1 MSAWMAI
8 GAIAISGTVAVGVGV
23 VGEAANNA
31 AAARSA
37 ADAAALAG
45 AAAGPDSATRA
56 AERNG
61 ARLLSIDLTG
71 TITRVVVIVDGVEA
85 EAAAE
90 RLAIPVP

>member
-8 GAIAISGTVAVGVGV
+8 GAIAISGTVAVGVGI

-31 AAARSA
+31 ASARSA

-45 AAAGPDSATRA
+45 AAAGPETAARA
-56 AERNG
+56 AALNG
-61 ARLLSIDLTG
+61 ARLLSIETVG
-71 TITRVVVIVDGVEA
+71 VTTRVVVAVDGAEA

-90 RLAIPVP
+90 RLVIPVP

>member
-23 VGEAANNA
+23 VGEAAVNA

-45 AAAGPDSATRA
+45 AADGPETAARA
-56 AERNG
+56 AELNG
-61 ARLLSIDLTG
+61 ARLISID
-71 TITRVVVIVDGVEA
+71 TIGMTTHVVVTVDGVEV